1 MKSKTGE
8 TAFSRASHKSVRI
21 GKFILSRNVNVAT
34 IDSCFLTPQFYH
46 NELVLDMLLAGIN
59 PKGKDSL
66 SYCYFICVIQIR
78 SMLATD
84 EADLGCPRD
93 LKSGNRR

>member
-21 GKFILSRNVNVAT
+21 GRFILSRNVNVAT

-59 PKGKDSL
+59 PKGEDSL
-66 SYCYFICVIQIR
+66 SHCYF
-78 SMLATD
+78 
-84 EADLGCPRD
+84 
-93 LKSGNRR
+93 GNLSVNPISPLSL

>member
-1 MKSKTGE
+1 MKSK

-46 NELVLDMLLAGIN
+46 KELVLDMLLAEIN
-59 PKGKDSL
+59 PKGEDSL
-66 SYCYFICVIQIR
+66 NVIPLASYCMTHTDQIDVGDGR
-78 SMLATD
+78 SRP
-84 EADLGCPRD
+84 CF
-93 LKSGNRR
+93 